1 MALQELLPEQLDA
14 LIPHHSDEDAT
25 SCVIREDAAQEPEHQ
40 LAKGQDAVDSNVSQ
54 HLEQLLLAD
63 SDDRLEY
70 LQRANPMFTEDHLD
84 QIASTSQ
91 RWLDA
96 EARDRIRVLAR
107 KCFDDGQDAR
117 TALISWYTIEE
128 FHRLTEILRATT
140 IPDLDLAMCYA
151 VCEAHDA
158 VYASHFIHLARA
170 RHGVDFGVINQTPED
185 IAGDISFV
193 NAR

>member
-1 MALQELLPEQLDA
+1 MALQELLPERLGA
-14 LIPHHSDEDAT
+14 LIPRHSDEDAPL
-25 SCVIREDAAQEPEHQ
+25 CLIRKDAAQEQEHQ
-40 LAKGQDAVDSNVSQ
+40 LAKDQDAVDPNVSQ

-70 LQRANPMFTEDHLD
+70 VQHANPGLTEDHLD

-107 KCFDDGQDAR
+107 KCYDDGQDAR
-117 TALISWYTIEE
+117 TALINWYTIEE
-128 FHRLTEILRATT
+128 FHRLAEIFRATT

-151 VCEAHDA
+151 VCEARDA
-158 VYASHFIHLARA
+158 VYASHFIYLARS
-170 RHGVDFGVINQTPED
+170 RHGVDLGVTNQTPEK
-185 IAGDISFV
+185 IASDISFV